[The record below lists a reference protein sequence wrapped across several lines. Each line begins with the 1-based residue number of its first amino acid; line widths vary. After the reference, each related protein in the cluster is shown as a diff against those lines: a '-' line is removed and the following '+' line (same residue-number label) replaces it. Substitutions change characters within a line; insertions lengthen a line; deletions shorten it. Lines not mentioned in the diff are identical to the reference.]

1 MEFDVFEYTSQG
13 GRSYNEDSVGSCF
26 NSEGGI
32 FIVADGLGGHNRGEE
47 ASAAAVETIISGWDF
62 NAEDMPAQINEKF
75 EAANQKIL
83 ELQQEKRCVMKT
95 TAAVL
100 AVSGNKAVM
109 ANSGDSRVYFFHKN
123 ELHSYT
129 NDHSVAYK
137 KYKAG
142 EITRKQIGTDEDQ
155 SCLLR
160 NLGGADRYLPD
171 ITECDV
177 PLESG
182 DAFMLCS
189 DGAWEYLKD
198 TEILIDLLKSK
209 SAEHWAE
216 LLMLRIMDRIR
227 NGKNDNLSII
237 TVMIDF
243 R

>member
-1 MEFDVFEYTSQG
+1 MKLDVFEYTSKG
-13 GRSYNEDSVGSCF
+13 GRSYNEDYVGSCF

-32 FIVADGLGGHNRGEE
+32 FIVADGLGGHNLGEE

-62 NAEDMPAQINEKF
+62 NADDMSTQIKEKF

-83 ELQQEKRCVMKT
+83 ELQHKNQCVMKT

-100 AVSGNKAVM
+100 AVNGNKAVM

-142 EITRKQIGTDEDQ
+142 EITREQIGTDEDQ

-160 NLGGADRYLPD
+160 NLGGTDRYLPD

-177 PLESG
+177 SLESG

-198 TEILIDLLKSK
+198 MEILIDLLK
-209 SAEHWAE
+209 AENARHWTE
-216 LLMLRIMDRIR
+216 LLILRIMERL
-227 NGKNDNLSII
+227 NGENNDNLSII
-237 TVMIDF
+237 SVMIG
-243 R
+243 